1 LTLVTEA
8 RANRLLFD
16 GHRAIGVEYVK
27 DGKVHQ
33 AKAKHEV
40 VLTAGA
46 FATPKLLML
55 SGIGPADHLAQFDIP
70 VIADLPGVGQNLQD
84 HNEVFLSL
92 STKGP
97 FGYFGEDA
105 GIKLIRNVIQYSA
118 FGTGPI
124 ASTGSETMA
133 FVNLDDPAGPPD
145 IQIYCIGLMWPTLTV
160 SPRNAVTLLANLV
173 RPLSYGSVRLKSAL
187 PEDDAQVDP
196 NWMSDPEDTRRLL
209 KALKYLRTIVATAPF
224 VDIVEEE
231 LSPGQAITGD
241 AELVEYMKATTQSNF
256 HPVGTCRMGKADDP
270 TSVVT
275 PDLRV
280 KGIDGLRIMDAS
292 IMPRI
297 ISANTNATV
306 MAVADKGVDLLT
318 GTYTGRVAAPQ

>member
-1 LTLVTEA
+1 
-8 RANRLLFD
+8 
-16 GHRAIGVEYVK
+16 
-27 DGKVHQ
+27 
-33 AKAKHEV
+33 
-40 VLTAGA
+40 
-46 FATPKLLML
+46 
-55 SGIGPADHLAQFDIP
+55 
-70 VIADLPGVGQNLQD
+70 
-84 HNEVFLSL
+84 
-92 STKGP
+92 
-97 FGYFGEDA
+97 
-105 GIKLIRNVIQYSA
+105 
-118 FGTGPI
+118 
-124 ASTGSETMA
+124 MA

-160 SPRNAVTLLANLV
+160 KPRNAVTLLANLV

-187 PEDDAQVDP
+187 PEDDAEVDP

-224 VDIVEEE
+224 IDIVEEE
-231 LSPGQAITGD
+231 LSPGQTITDD

-256 HPVGTCRMGKADDP
+256 HPVGTCRMGRAEDP
-270 TSVVT
+270 TTVVT

-280 KGIDGLRIMDAS
+280 KGIDGLRVMDAS

-318 GTYTGRVAAPQ
+318 GTYTGRVAAAQ